1 MIDIKAHV
9 PNLAKWVKGEFESM
23 AEFGFP
29 NEQLRHDMLETIK
42 MAGGEVK
49 MSEGNVDFYLLS
61 DSTKLKLTSSSIIEC
76 EVIE

>member
-1 MIDIKAHV
+1 MIDIKAYV

-29 NEQLRHDMLETIK
+29 NEQLYHDTLEIIK
-42 MAGGEVK
+42 MADGEVK
-49 MSEGNVDFYLLS
+49 MSEGSTDFYLFS
-61 DSTKLKLTSSSIIEC
+61 DGTKLKLTSSSVIEC

>member
-9 PNLAKWVKGEFESM
+9 PNLAKWVKCEFESM
-23 AEFGFP
+23 VEFGFP
-29 NEQLRHDMLETIK
+29 NEQLRHDTLETIK

>member
-1 MIDIKAHV
+1 MIVIKKHA

-29 NEQLRHDMLETIK
+29 NEQLYHDTLETIK
-42 MAGGEVK
+42 IVGGKVK
-49 MSEGNVDFYLLS
+49 MSEGNVDFYLFP
-61 DSTKLKLTSSSIIEC
+61 DGAKLKLASSSIIEC

>member
-1 MIDIKAHV
+1 MIDIIEHT
-9 PNLAKWVKGEFESM
+9 PNLAKWVKDEFESM

-29 NEQLRHDMLETIK
+29 NEQLFHDTLETIK

-61 DSTKLKLTSSSIIEC
+61 DGTKLKLTSSSVIKC
-76 EVIE
+76 EVVE

>member
-1 MIDIKAHV
+1 MIGIKANM

-29 NEQLRHDMLETIK
+29 NEQLYHDTLDTIK
-42 MAGGEVK
+42 MADGEVK
-49 MSEGNVDFYLLS
+49 MSEGNVDFYLFS
-61 DSTKLKLTSSSIIEC
+61 DGTKLKLTSSSTIEC